1 MTINDNHD
9 PAKRKKYLVV
19 TFYFT
24 NSSRIRVDSVYHF
37 IFPSGSAWGAGK
49 VSVFDLKIFYLA
61 LLQARKLHD
70 VKINTAVSAVSAPPF
85 PLQRKLNEKIVGF
98 SRCENLKVEPGR
110 NVRPDKVDVVKL
122 LRKDAM
128 GRWGDGPWGPWAVS
142 GGLSS
147 LSPGFCKDCNSQR
160 RRCIYMYIYVYVYI
174 YTYIYIYIYIYIY
187 MHICAYAVYIYI
199 YK

>member
-110 NVRPDKVDVVKL
+110 NVPMFGRTKWTWWSCWERTPWADG
-122 LRKDAM
+122 AM
-128 GRWGDGPWGPWAVS
+128 GH
-142 GGLSS
+142 GGHGQY
-147 LSPGFCKDCNSQR
+147 PEVFP
-160 RRCIYMYIYVYVYI
+160 
-174 YTYIYIYIYIYIY
+174 
-187 MHICAYAVYIYI
+187 A
-199 YK
+199 